1 MNNIP
6 KSNTN
11 FDLLFNCNWLAI
23 LYSKT
28 PVFSFNYPN
37 SIAKSRRFSFNL

>member
-1 MNNIP
+1 MNNIS
-6 KSNTN
+6 KSNI
-11 FDLLFNCNWLAI
+11 I

-37 SIAKSRRFSFNL
+37 SIAKSRSFSFNL